1 MPGDKVT
8 DGIGIV
14 VLALESAGGRGR
26 GEVAG
31 GGRGEVA
38 AGGRGEVAGRMFTDE
53 EPPMELRRFGDGA
66 ATEEAMELPKAD
78 TTPKSDAIA
87 FSEMAG
93 RASV

>member
-14 VLALESAGGRGR
+14 VLALESA
-26 GEVAG
+26 AG
-31 GGRGEVA
+31 
-38 AGGRGEVAGRMFTDE
+38 GGRGEVAGRMFTDE

-66 ATEEAMELPKAD
+66 ATEEAIELPKAD

>member
-14 VLALESAGGRGR
+14 VLALESA
-26 GEVAG
+26 AG
-31 GGRGEVA
+31 GGG
-38 AGGRGEVAGRMFTDE
+38 GEVAGRMFTDE

-66 ATEEAMELPKAD
+66 ATEEAIELPKAD